1 MPGWFLGRDIDPA
14 GLHWSWRLWG
24 SIPHVGFAD
33 APGWFRG
40 RDLYPWLVAFVHGD
54 PWGSIP
60 RIGLEA
66 GMNGD
71 WWTAWERDPDPD
83 PVIAARCDIGS
94 TIMHESR
101 GELVRFKPDPRGADP
116 LRRAC
121 RVCGAAGGVPCDPE
135 RLGKAGRRGA
145 VAHRSR

>member
-24 SIPHVGFAD
+24 SIPHVGFAG

-40 RDLYPWLVAFVHGD
+40 RDLCPWRFAFVHGD

-71 WWTAWERDPDPD
+71 WWTAWEDDEMMSMKSQGYGYKRISAVLDRTRDA
-83 PVIAARCDIGS
+83 VRSRYREMIGQGRE
-94 TIMHESR
+94 TRRESR
-101 GELVRFKPDPRGADP
+101 AIGAS
-116 LRRAC
+116 RAGWLA
-121 RVCGAAGGVPCDPE
+121 R
-135 RLGKAGRRGA
+135 RRGA
-145 VAHRSR
+145 